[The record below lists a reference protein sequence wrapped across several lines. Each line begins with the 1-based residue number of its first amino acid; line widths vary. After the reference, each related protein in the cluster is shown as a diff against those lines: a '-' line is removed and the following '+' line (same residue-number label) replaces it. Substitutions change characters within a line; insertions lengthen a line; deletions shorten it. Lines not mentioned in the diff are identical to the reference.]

1 MCLSDINPEAREKMH
16 FMLFAMF
23 ACNDDFIGQAGK
35 ATMVEF
41 KETFGQDTVAFF
53 RY

>member
-1 MCLSDINPEAREKMH
+1 ML